1 MSALINV
8 STVLKF
14 AAGLDHPEGVAVL
27 STGEVV
33 AGGEAGQLYLI
44 ETDGAVT
51 EVGSTGGFMLGL
63 CVDAEDNVF
72 IADSGNGLVWTWS
85 KGADLVR
92 FCPSSPNERFRQ
104 PNALA
109 LSGAGLYLSD
119 SGVWDE
125 ANGTIHLLKSDG
137 SSTVVG
143 DEFPRFTNG
152 LAVSPDGAWLYVVE
166 SQFGV
171 SRAEILADGRLGS
184 REVVHPMPDEVPD
197 GLLFDGHG
205 GLLVTCYQ
213 PNAVFRLAQDG
224 SCSLLLHDSQAILLS
239 MPTNGAWLADGRLVL
254 ANLGGWHLSAVAVPF
269 PPSRSEA
276 LPFLPNPVK

>member
-1 MSALINV
+1 MSAMIET
-8 STVLKF
+8 STVQKL
-14 AAGLDHPEGVAVL
+14 AVGLDHPEGVAVL

-44 ETDGAVT
+44 GPDGAVT

-63 CVDAEDNVF
+63 CVDAADNVF
-72 IADSGNGLVWTWS
+72 VADAGSGAVWTWS
-85 KGADLVR
+85 KGADLAR
-92 FCPSSPNERFRQ
+92 FSPSSPDERFRQ

-109 LSGAGLYLSD
+109 LSAGGLYLSD
-119 SGVWDE
+119 SGGWDE
-125 ANGTIHLLKSDG
+125 ANGTIHLLRPDG

-143 DEFPRFTNG
+143 DAFPRFPNG

-171 SRAEILADGRLGS
+171 SRAAILVDGQLGP
-184 REVVHPMPDEVPD
+184 REDVRPMPDEVPD
-197 GLLFDGHG
+197 GLLFDGDG

-213 PNAVFRLAQDG
+213 PNAVFRLAPDG
-224 SCSLLLHDSQAILLS
+224 SWSLQLHDPQAMLLS
-239 MPTNGAWLADGRLVL
+239 MPTNAAWLADGRLLL

-269 PPSRSEA
+269 PPSRAEA
-276 LPFLPNPVK
+276 LPFLP

>member
-1 MSALINV
+1 MSALIDT
-8 STVLKF
+8 STVRKF
-14 AAGLDHPEGVAVL
+14 AVGLDHPEGVAVL

-44 ETDGAVT
+44 ELDGAVT

-72 IADSGNGLVWTWS
+72 VADSGKGVVWTWS
-85 KGADLVR
+85 KNGDLVR
-92 FCPSSPNERFRQ
+92 FCPNNPDERFGQ

-109 LSGAGLYLSD
+109 LSAAGLYLSD

-137 SSTVVG
+137 SSLVVG
-143 DEFPRFTNG
+143 QEFPRFPNG

-171 SRAEILADGRLGS
+171 SRAAIHADGRLGT

-197 GLLFDGHG
+197 GLLFDGDG
-205 GLLVTCYQ
+205 GLLITCYQ
-213 PNAVFRLAQDG
+213 PNAVFRFTPDG
-224 SCSLLLHDSQAILLS
+224 SCSLLLHDAQAMLLS
-239 MPTNGAWLADGRLVL
+239 MPTNGAWLADGRLLL

-269 PPSRSEA
+269 PPLRGGP
-276 LPFLPNPVK
+276 LPFLP

>member
-1 MSALINV
+1 MSALIDT
-8 STVLKF
+8 STVRKF
-14 AAGLDHPEGVAVL
+14 AVGLDHPEGVAVL

-44 ETDGAVT
+44 ELDGAVT

-72 IADSGNGLVWTWS
+72 VADTGNGVVWTWY
-85 KGADLVR
+85 KNGDLVR
-92 FCPSSPNERFRQ
+92 FCPSNPDERFRQ

-109 LSGAGLYLSD
+109 LSAAGLYLSD

-137 SSTVVG
+137 SSLVVG
-143 DEFPRFTNG
+143 DEFPRFPNG

-171 SRAEILADGRLGS
+171 SRAAIHADGRLGT

-197 GLLFDGHG
+197 GLLFDGDG
-205 GLLVTCYQ
+205 GLLITCYQ
-213 PNAVFRLAQDG
+213 PNAVFRLTPDG
-224 SCSLLLHDSQAILLS
+224 SCSLLLHDAQAMLLS
-239 MPTNGAWLADGRLVL
+239 MPTNGAWLADGRLLL

-269 PPSRSEA
+269 PPLRGGPS
-276 LPFLPNPVK
+276 PFLP

>member
-1 MSALINV
+1 MSALIDT
-8 STVLKF
+8 STVRKF
-14 AAGLDHPEGVAVL
+14 AVGLDHPEGVAVL

-44 ETDGAVT
+44 KLDGTVT

-63 CVDAEDNVF
+63 CADAEDNVF
-72 IADSGNGLVWTWS
+72 VADSGNGVVWTWS
-85 KGADLVR
+85 KNDGLVR
-92 FCPSSPNERFRQ
+92 FCPSSPDERFRQ

-109 LSGAGLYLSD
+109 LSSAGLYLSD

-137 SSTVVG
+137 SSLVVG
-143 DEFPRFTNG
+143 EEFLRFPNG

-171 SRAEILADGRLGS
+171 SRAGIHADGRLGT

-197 GLLFDGHG
+197 GLLFDGEG
-205 GLLVTCYQ
+205 GLLITCYQ
-213 PNAVFRLAQDG
+213 PNAVFRLTPDG
-224 SCSLLLHDSQAILLS
+224 ACSLLLHDPQAMLLS
-239 MPTNGAWLADGRLVL
+239 MPTNGAWLADGRLLL

-269 PPSRSEA
+269 PQSRAKA
-276 LPFLPNPVK
+276 LPFLS